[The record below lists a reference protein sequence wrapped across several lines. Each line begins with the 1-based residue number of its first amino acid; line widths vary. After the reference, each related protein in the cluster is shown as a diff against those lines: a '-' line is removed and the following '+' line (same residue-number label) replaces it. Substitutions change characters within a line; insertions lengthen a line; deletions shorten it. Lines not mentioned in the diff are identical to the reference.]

1 MRKRYVKVSVF
12 KYIFFINVYI
22 VFDGFEIKLSKYFG
36 MGLIIFFFIMFVLV

>member
-12 KYIFFINVYI
+12 KYIFCINVYI
-22 VFDGFEIKLSKYFG
+22 IFDGFEIYFG